1 MICGFSFLNKKI
13 LNNMAQVFF
22 SERKRIDIEVLD
34 YYSFKNL
41 LVRYSILLYKEVF
54 LLYWYYI
61 WKKKKK
67 KKLFY
72 LEK

>member
-54 LLYWYYI
+54 LLY
-61 WKKKKK
+61 
-67 KKLFY
+67 
-72 LEK
+72 